1 MPGRT
6 QFTGL
11 IRLFRETFSDWNR
24 HNAPQL
30 GAALAYYS
38 TLSLAPLLVIAVAVA
53 GLVLGP
59 DAVRGNIRWQMQDL
73 VGSRGAE
80 IIQTA
85 LQNAYKPATGVL
97 ATCLGVV
104 TLFFGASGVFN
115 ELRTSLNWI
124 WEAPQKPGS
133 GLLTMVKQQFFSF
146 AMVLS
151 IGFLL
156 LVSLLLS
163 AALAAIGKLFAGFLP
178 LPEPVLH
185 LLSLLVS
192 FVTITGLFAL
202 IYKFV
207 PDVKLQ
213 WRDVWI
219 GAAVTSLLF
228 SIGKFLIGLY
238 LGKAGVGSAYG
249 AAGSLVIVLVWIYYS
264 SQIFYFGAEFTRIYA
279 RQHGS
284 RTTDQAI
291 PAWRRPPERPGAK
304 TPETV
309 GERR

>member
-1 MPGRT
+1 MPSRA
-6 QFTGL
+6 QLTGL
-11 IRLFRETFSDWNR
+11 TRLFSETFSDWNR

-59 DAVRGNIRWQMQDL
+59 EAVQENIRSEMRDL
-73 VGSRGAE
+73 VGSKGAE
-80 IIQTA
+80 VIQIA
-85 LQNAYKPATGVL
+85 LHNAYKPATGVL

-104 TLFFGASGVFN
+104 TLFLGASGVFN

-124 WEAPQKPGS
+124 WEAPQKTGAGVLS
-133 GLLTMVKQQFFSF
+133 TVKQQFFSF
-146 AMVLS
+146 AMVLA

-163 AALAAIGKLFAGFLP
+163 AALSLIGSFFAGFLP
-178 LPEPVLH
+178 LPESVLH
-185 LLSLLVS
+185 LLNLLVS

-207 PDVKLQ
+207 PDVRLE

-228 SIGKFLIGLY
+228 SVGKFLIGLY

-279 RQHGS
+279 RRHGS
-284 RTTDQAI
+284 RTTDQAV
-291 PAWRRPPERPGAK
+291 PAWRRQPERPGAK
-304 TPETV
+304 APEAV